1 MIDHKRMIHDILLMI
16 KIFER
21 FFYLSLL
28 KALLRILIENRG
40 KIVVGVFWT
49 IVEVTIKRYVLWA
62 SF

>member
-1 MIDHKRMIHDILLMI
+1 MIHDILLMI